1 MKKNH
6 QWAVKTL
13 VSEEVYTDRQEF
25 LDYFYQA
32 ALKASTRRTRSTV
45 LLGQRRMGKTEIFKR
60 VVNRLF
66 FEQDHTDP
74 QAVVPIFFSFPD
86 EVISRQD
93 FALKYV
99 ENFVRWYAAFR
110 LREPILLR
118 PSTYKKRHELIA
130 YVTHSMALSDGFK
143 GALSLLKAIEGG
155 GVTLPEEQALLLPR
169 TVSDWD
175 DSAIVMFLDEF
186 QNTHLP
192 EYSFRVVGF
201 MQDAVES
208 PTCPHFVTGSAMS
221 ILVQEILGKGALF
234 GRFGHDPIEAL
245 TDYWGSELALRAARY
260 YQAELPEVM
269 APVISERCGG
279 NPFYITAVIQ
289 QAVKQRTT
297 LADEETLNEMLSIDI
312 SSGFIW
318 AELHDQVSRWIAKV
332 NEYGITK
339 WILYLAALEDQPRIS
354 LTRIQEALR
363 RQEQQE
369 VDLATIKDVLVKLS
383 RGDLI
388 DYKSFGDWFGKIEDP
403 ILEEFLKVWGRI
415 EVAGENRNE
424 VQEAIVTKY
433 RKLKKQFS
441 EYKGYL
447 AEVYMIQILWN
458 SQRKT
463 LPGKYFHSPDDIQM
477 PDFIYIDQR
486 SRLGAGKGLELD
498 IFATAGPEVWIAE
511 SKWWTSEKVGPTE
524 VTHLLEQAKIVKQ
537 RKGND
542 LEMLRIWFF
551 AHDGFTEKAEAL
563 LQTHHVLWSTRTEL
577 DALLEEVNLRKLPV
591 IEDER
596 CLKER

>member
-1 MKKNH
+1 MTNNH
-6 QWAVKTL
+6 QWAVKPL
-13 VSEEVYTDRQEF
+13 VPKEVYTDRQEF

-32 ALKASTRRTRSTV
+32 ALRAISRRTRSTV

-74 QAVVPIFFSFPD
+74 QAVVPVFFSFPD

-110 LREPILLR
+110 LREPNLLH
-118 PSTYKKRHELIA
+118 PSTHEKRDELIE
-130 YVTHSMALSDGFK
+130 YVTNSMPLSDGFK
-143 GALSLLKAIEGG
+143 GALHLLDAIESG
-155 GVTLPEEQALLLPR
+155 GVTLPEERAVQLPR
-169 TVSDWD
+169 GVSDWD
-175 DSAIVMFLDEF
+175 DSTIVMFLDEF
-186 QNTHLP
+186 QNTYLP
-192 EYSFRVVGF
+192 EYNFRVVGF
-201 MQDAVES
+201 MQEAVES

-234 GRFGHDPIEAL
+234 GRFDHDPITAL

-269 APVISERCGG
+269 APVVSERCGG
-279 NPFYITAVIQ
+279 NPFYITAVVQ
-289 QAVKQRTT
+289 QAAKQRKALTN
-297 LADEETLNEMLSIDI
+297 EETLNEMLAVDL

-354 LTRIQEALR
+354 LTRIQEELR

-369 VDLATIKDVLVKLS
+369 VDLATIKEVLVKLS
-383 RGDLI
+383 RGDLV
-388 DYKSFGDWFGKIEDP
+388 DYKSFGDWFGKVNDP
-403 ILEEFLKVWGRI
+403 ILDEFLKVWGRI
-415 EVAGENRNE
+415 EVVGENRNE
-424 VQEAIVTKY
+424 VKDDIRNKY
-433 RKLKKQFS
+433 RTLQKRFS
-441 EYKGYL
+441 EHKGYL

-458 SQRKT
+458 SQEKT
-463 LPGKYFHSPDDIQM
+463 LPGRYFHAPEDIRV
-477 PDFIYIDQR
+477 PRFSYIDQR
-486 SRLGAGKGLELD
+486 SRLGAGKGLEID
-498 IFATAGPEVWIAE
+498 VFAAAGPEVWIAE
-511 SKWWTSEKVGPTE
+511 SKWWRDDKVGPRI
-524 VTHLLEQAKIVKQ
+524 VKHLLEQAEIVKQ

-542 LEMLRIWFF
+542 LDTLRIWFF

-563 LQTHHVLWSTRTEL
+563 LQKHNVLWSTRTEL
-577 DALLEEVNLRKLPV
+577 DALLEEVKLRKLPV
-591 IEDER
+591 IENTS
-596 CLKER
+596 

>member
-6 QWAVKTL
+6 QWAVKPL
-13 VSEEVYTDRQEF
+13 VPEEVYTDRQEF

-32 ALKASTRRTRSTV
+32 ALKAITRRTRSTV

-93 FALKYV
+93 FALEYV
-99 ENFVRWYAAFR
+99 KNFIRWYTAFR
-110 LREPILLR
+110 LRDPDVLLMPDTPYELVEFVKR
-118 PSTYKKRHELIA
+118 SMSMSKGLKK
-130 YVTHSMALSDGFK
+130 
-143 GALSLLKAIEGG
+143 ALSLFQAIEQGSI
-155 GVTLPEEQALLLPR
+155 TLPELNALHLPR

-175 DSAIVMFLDEF
+175 DSTIVMFLDEF
-186 QNTHLP
+186 QNTYLP
-192 EYSFRVVGF
+192 EYDFRVVGF
-201 MQDAVES
+201 MQEAVES

-234 GRFGHDPIEAL
+234 GRFDHDPIEAL

-269 APVISERCGG
+269 APVVSERCGG
-279 NPFYITAVIQ
+279 NPFYITAVVR
-289 QAVKQRTT
+289 QAAKQRKV
-297 LADEETLNEMLSIDI
+297 LAGEETLNEMLAIDL

-339 WILYLAALEDQPRIS
+339 WCLYLAALEDEERIS
-354 LTRIQEALR
+354 LTRIQTALR
-363 RQEQQE
+363 ERAHRE
-369 VDLATIKDVLVKLS
+369 VELHTIKEVLVKLS

-388 DYKSFGDWFGKIEDP
+388 DYKSFGDWFGKINDP

-415 EVAGENRNE
+415 EVLGENRNA
-424 VQEAIVTKY
+424 VQDDIRTKY
-433 RKLKKQFS
+433 RTVQKRFS
-441 EYKGYL
+441 EYTGYV

-458 SQRKT
+458 SQEKT
-463 LPGKYFHSPDDIQM
+463 LPGRYFHAPEDIRV
-477 PDFIYIDQR
+477 PRFSYIDQR
-486 SRLGAGKGLELD
+486 SRLGAGKGLEID
-498 IFATAGPEVWIAE
+498 VFAAAGPEVWIAE
-511 SKWWTSEKVGPTE
+511 SKWWHDDKVGSGI
-524 VTHLLEQAKIVKQ
+524 VKHLLEQAEIVKQ
-537 RKGND
+537 RKGEN
-542 LEMLRIWFF
+542 LETLRIWFF
-551 AHDGFTEKAEAL
+551 AHDGFTGPAERL
-563 LQTHHVLWSTRTEL
+563 LQEHHVLWSTRADL
-577 DALLEEVNLRKLPV
+577 DALLEAVNLRKLPA
-591 IEDER
+591 IEEE
-596 CLKER
+596 C